1 MKTLLFLFSLI
12 LSGVAVTAQQVVAS
26 SGHTATAGGY
36 AVDWTLGEPV
46 IETFTGS
53 NHILTQGMHQ
63 TNLVVTDLQYLTL
76 PGPEVKVYPNPA
88 GDFLTIEIARPGNGV
103 FYYSLSDITGR
114 RILLKEMQTLPE
126 TADMKSYA
134 SGTYLLQVFNS
145 RLEHVK
151 VCKIIKR

>member
-1 MKTLLFLFSLI
+1 M
-12 LSGVAVTAQQVVAS
+12 
-26 SGHTATAGGY
+26 
-36 AVDWTLGEPV
+36 DWTLGEPV

-53 NHILTQGMHQ
+53 NNILTQGMHQ

-76 PGPEVKVYPNPA
+76 PGPKVKVYPNPA
-88 GDFLTIEIARPGNGV
+88 GDFLTIEITPGGNEI

-114 RILLKEMQTLPE
+114 RILIKEMQTLPE

-145 RLEHVK
+145 RLEHIK
-151 VCKIIKR
+151 VYKIIKK